1 MFRES
6 EILVRNLA
14 RAALIGLALMPALVY
29 SFVKYTAAQ
38 QMAVD
43 DARVQAQRAGYVIAA
58 NPEAWRYATERFTDQ
73 IVEIRHD
80 GTRTTLIGA
89 AGNVLVHFGADCTVC
104 ITGRAPLMD
113 FGRVVGTLRVDIDV
127 APVLSRGALIGSFG
141 LLIGLLLMNLLNRHV
156 LIPLERIKIANLE
169 LAFYDSL
176 TGLPN
181 RRLLMDRIGHA
192 LSSSSRSG
200 KIGALLFVDLDH
212 FKTINDIHGHDIGDL
227 LLQQVAQRLE
237 FCVREGDTVSRL
249 GGDEFVVMLEDLSV
263 DAQAAA
269 AQTKT
274 VGEKML
280 AALDQPYQFDKHRFH
295 CSASIGVTLFDGR
308 KFPIDEL
315 LKQSDMAMYQSK
327 KAGRNTLSF
336 FDPQM
341 HTSTADHA

>member
-1 MFRES
+1 MLRGSES
-6 EILVRNLA
+6 LVRNLA
-14 RAALIGLALMPALVY
+14 RAALVGLALMPALVY
-29 SFVKYTAAQ
+29 SFVKYTATQ
-38 QMAVD
+38 QMATD
-43 DARVQAQRAGYVIAA
+43 DARVQAQRAGHVIAA
-58 NPEAWRYATERFTDQ
+58 NPEGWRYATERFTDQ
-73 IVEIRHD
+73 IVEVRHH
-80 GTRTTLIGA
+80 GTHTALIDA
-89 AGNVLVHFGADCTVC
+89 EGNMLVHFGEDCKVC
-104 ITGRAPLMD
+104 ISGRAPLMD
-113 FGRVVGTLRVDIDV
+113 FGRVAGELRVDIDV
-127 APVLSRGALIGSFG
+127 VPVIARGALIGSFG

-156 LIPLERIKIANLE
+156 LIPLERIKVANLE

-176 TGLPN
+176 SGLPN

-200 KIGALLFVDLDH
+200 KVGALLFVDLDN
-212 FKTINDIHGHDIGDL
+212 FKAINDVHGHDIGDL

-263 DAQAAA
+263 DAHAAA
-269 AQTKT
+269 AQTKI

-280 AALDQPYQFDKHRFH
+280 AALDQPYQFEKHRFH

-308 KFPIDEL
+308 KFSIDEL
-315 LKQSDMAMYQSK
+315 LKQSDIAMYQSK

-341 HTSTADHA
+341 HTSTVAQT